1 MSESE
6 FAESVGRGDG
16 ADEAGLLIK
25 GNRSFVEARTRDDPE
40 VFQRLARGQKPP
52 FLLAGCCDS
61 RKPLDILTG
70 AGPGQL
76 FILRN
81 VANQLPAGD
90 AATDAALEF
99 ALLKLHVRHII
110 VSGHTRCG
118 GVDAALRGVDQGA
131 VGRWIAPLR
140 ELARV
145 HRDELDAIEDPDARV
160 DRLAEINVIVQV
172 ENALRHP
179 AVRARLDG
187 EGPPLHLHGWM
198 FRVET
203 GLLEALPLPVERW
216 TEAGLLAAG

>member
-1 MSESE
+1 MSGSGT
-6 FAESVGRGDG
+6 ATTVGRGEG
-16 ADEAGLLIK
+16 AEEAGLLLQ
-25 GNRSFVEARTRDDPE
+25 GNRAFVEARTRDDPE
-40 VFQRLARGQKPP
+40 VFRHLAAGQKPP

-61 RKPLDILTG
+61 RKPLDMLTG

-90 AATDAALEF
+90 PATDAALEF
-99 ALLKLHVRHII
+99 ALLKLQIRHLI

-131 VGRWIAPLR
+131 LGRWIAPLR
-140 ELARV
+140 ELARI
-145 HRDELDAIEDPDARV
+145 HRAELDAIDDPDARV
-160 DRLAEINVIVQV
+160 DRLAEINVVVQV

-179 AVRARLDG
+179 AVRTRLDG

-198 FRVET
+198 FRIET
-203 GLLEALPLPVERW
+203 GLLEALPLPVEAWR
-216 TEAGLLAAG
+216 EAGLLPAD